1 MKVYSLIGFMDFE
14 AAEMLGVFASVSD
27 LLSAFEA
34 NKDSWNYDGFGYVE
48 SVLGQVVDIHNTF
61 INYLEV

>member
-48 SVLGQVVDIHNTF
+48 STLGQVVDTHNTF